1 MAKKKFQAFPFQVGQ
16 RIDLP
21 IHALGEGG
29 VGIGRFEGAAVFVPG
44 ALPGETVRVRIRY
57 LASRY
62 AQAELEKILQPS
74 HQRIEPPCPYDARCG
89 GCQLQHLSYEGQLEV
104 KRRQVADCLERIGG
118 FESIAVPP
126 VMGMEEPWQYRNKA
140 AFPVATQ
147 GGEAA
152 LGFYATG
159 SHDLVPVDACMIQQ
173 PPCNAVL
180 SAVKAWMRERAITP
194 YDEKTRQ
201 GRLRHVLIRTN
212 RRGEFMVTLVI
223 NCQRLP
229 EAAALGEQLCGLEG
243 FVGLALNVNREATNA
258 ILGREIISVCGAP
271 ALAEQLDELTFSL
284 SPTSFF
290 QVNPLQTERLYQT
303 ALSFAGLKG
312 DELVFDAYCGIGS
325 ISLFL
330 ARGAREV
337 IGVEIVRAAVED
349 ARENARSNGIR
360 NASFICAKAEEEIPR
375 LLQDN
380 RKPDVVVV
388 DPPRKGCDAA
398 LLQAISQ
405 ARIPRLIYV
414 SCNPSTLARDL
425 KLLCGQGYTL
435 QKVQPVDLFPQTMH
449 VETVVL
455 MSRVRD

>member
-89 GCQLQHLSYEGQLEV
+89 GCQLQHLSYEGQLEA
-104 KRRQVADCLERIGG
+104 KRRQVADCLEHIGG
-118 FESIAVPP
+118 FENIAVPP
-126 VMGMEEPWQYRNKA
+126 VLGMEEPWQYRNKA
-140 AFPVATQ
+140 AFPAATQ

-180 SAVKAWMRERAITP
+180 SAVKVWMRERNITP

-229 EAAALGEQLCGLEG
+229 EAAALGEQLRGLEG

-258 ILGREIISVCGAP
+258 ILGRETISVCGAP

-360 NASFICAKAEEEIPR
+360 NASFVCAKAEEEIPR

-405 ARIPRLIYV
+405 ARIPRLVYV

-449 VETVVL
+449 VETVASL
-455 MSRVRD
+455 QLEL

>member
-1 MAKKKFQAFPFQVGQ
+1 MAKKKFQAFPFQIGQ

-44 ALPGETVRVRIRY
+44 ALPGENVRVRIRY

-62 AQAELEKILQPS
+62 AQAKLERIIQPS
-74 HQRIEPPCPYDARCG
+74 PQRIEPSCPYYARCG
-89 GCQLQHLSYEGQLEV
+89 GCQLQHLSYEGQLEA

-118 FESIAVPP
+118 FEGIAVPP
-126 VMGMEEPWQYRNKA
+126 VLGMKEPWQYRNKA
-140 AFPVATQ
+140 AFPVGML

-159 SHDLVPVDACMIQQ
+159 SHALVPVDACMIQQ
-173 PPCNAVL
+173 PPCNAVM
-180 SAVKAWMRERAITP
+180 SVVKAWMRERNITP

-201 GRLRHVLIRTN
+201 GKLRHVLIRTN
-212 RRGEFMVTLVI
+212 RQGEFMVTLVI
-223 NCQRLP
+223 NCQHLP
-229 EAAALGEQLCGLEG
+229 EAVALGEQLRGLEG
-243 FVGLALNVNREATNA
+243 FVGLALNVNREATNV
-258 ILGREIISVCGAP
+258 ILGRETTGVCGDS
-271 ALAEQLDELTFSL
+271 ALEEQLDELRFSL
-284 SPTSFF
+284 SPASFF

-303 ALSFAGLKG
+303 ALSFADLKG
-312 DELVFDAYCGIGS
+312 NELVFDAYCGIGS

-330 ARGAREV
+330 ARRAREV
-337 IGVEIVRAAVED
+337 IGVEIVQAAVED
-349 ARENARSNGIR
+349 ARENAQRNGVK

-380 RKPDVVVV
+380 RRPDIVVV

-405 ARIPRLIYV
+405 AQIPRLVYV

-425 KLLCGQGYTL
+425 KLLCEQGYSL
-435 QKVQPVDLFPQTMH
+435 RKVQPVDLFPQTMH
-449 VETVVL
+449 VETVASL
-455 MSRVRD
+455 QFEF